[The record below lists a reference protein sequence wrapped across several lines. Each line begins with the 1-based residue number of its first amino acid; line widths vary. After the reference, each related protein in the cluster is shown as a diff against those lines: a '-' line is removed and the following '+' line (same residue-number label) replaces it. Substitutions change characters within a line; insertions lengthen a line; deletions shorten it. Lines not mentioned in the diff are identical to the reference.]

1 MFMYFLFISG
11 INKSCNIAEMCLVCQ
26 NPVKRSPLHLEE
38 DLALLRVEGEIDIRY
53 SRYHVTQIYI
63 CVDIMS
69 HRFMCRYI
77 KKYSV
82 NEFFKV

>member
-11 INKSCNIAEMCLVCQ
+11 INKSCNIVEMCLVCQ

-53 SRYHVTQIYI
+53 GSY
-63 CVDIMS
+63 DID
-69 HRFMCRYI
+69 I
-77 KKYSV
+77 
-82 NEFFKV
+82 